1 MKIATARFGEVEIDP
16 AKIIT
21 LNEGMVGF
29 PNYKRYAFMPF
40 MEGTPF
46 ELFQAVDHGNLA
58 FVTVNPFLFCEDFQ
72 FEISDD
78 DLEALQ
84 VKSKEDITIKVIVTI
99 PEDPKGMTANLQGP
113 LVINE
118 PRLLAKQ
125 IILHDAK
132 YGTKHPVFSEA
143 K

>member
-40 MEGTPF
+40 MDDTPF

-58 FVTVNPFLFCEDFQ
+58 FVTVDPFLFCDDYQ
-72 FEISDD
+72 FDISDD
-78 DLEALQ
+78 DLETLQ

-118 PRLLAKQ
+118 SRLLAKQ
-125 IILHDAK
+125 IILHDTK